1 MAERTTVKGVEYV
14 RLFSGDRNDEK
25 FMGLCD
31 DVANIDATAGIN
43 FSGLSPWTAA
53 EIAAKPESFRRVIQL
68 FMEVAYS
75 KSVREALVLVDG
87 LLWAVAPGNEKLRAV
102 SVMEFNAD
110 DDLREAVLFCHRLAV
125 ELESIVSKSKPKRMT
140 RGNTGAD
147 IADSGVEEQIAEK
160 VDTLDPKKSG
170 SKPASPEK
178 SDSTVKS
185 DVKAEQKPADSK
197 PAEKPTDEQAK
208 TRKPASGV
216 PAMKKAEA
224 EKASTDA
231 KPVEKDSEKDSST
244 EKKDAVAK

>member
-14 RLFSGDRNDEK
+14 RLFAGDRNDEK

-31 DVANIDATAGIN
+31 DVANIDATQGIN

-87 LLWAVAPGNEKLRAV
+87 LLWAVAPGNEKLKAV

-170 SKPASPEK
+170 SKPVSSEK
-178 SDSTVKS
+178 SDSTVKQ
-185 DVKAEQKPADSK
+185 ESK
-197 PAEKPTDEQAK
+197 PAEKVEEKPANEQSK

-216 PAMKKAEA
+216 PTMKKAEA

-231 KPVEKDSEKDSST
+231 KPVEKDAEKDSST
-244 EKKDAVAK
+244 QKDAVAK